1 MNFSVKIGN
10 KSVGVGNPCF
20 ISFEPSATYTN
31 FVEAKKMI
39 ELTAMS
45 GADAIKFQTFLPND
59 SDRIMGDK
67 SITVDFSTNQGKKQ
81 ELVYDALKRRELSKD
96 DWKNLIM
103 LTKEQ
108 KLLFITAPYFP
119 ETIDFLSKFDVDAF
133 KVSKGDI
140 NNVLLIDKMAKTG
153 IPIILDAREKLDDID
168 RAVSICEE
176 NNNQNIII
184 MHCPSGY
191 PSKNSGV
198 HLNAIKFLQQ
208 KYQYPIAFADHSTG
222 GIMNYAAVALNV
234 AMLEK
239 TITTNTQLEQVEH
252 FMSLETSELKN
263 FVQNIRM
270 VEEALGNAKIL
281 SVSRVEESARR
292 SLVAKKSIQIGE
304 KVSLD
309 HLDFRRP
316 GNKGISCEDGF
327 SVIGKIAKQKILK
340 DEFLEWDMFE

>member
-1 MNFSVKIGN
+1 MSFSVKIGN
-10 KSVGVGNPCF
+10 KSVGGGNPCF

-31 FVEAKKMI
+31 FDEAKKMI

-67 SITVDFSTNQGKKQ
+67 SITIDFSTNQGKKQ

-96 DWKNLIM
+96 DWKNLIA

-119 ETIDFLSKFDVDAF
+119 ETIDFLSKLQVDAF

-208 KYQYPIAFADHSTG
+208 KYQYPIAFADHSPG

-234 AMLEK
+234 TMLEK
-239 TITTNTQLEQVEH
+239 TITTNTQLEHVEH
-252 FMSLETSELKN
+252 FMSLETSKLKN

-270 VEEALGNAKIL
+270 IEDALGNSEIL

-292 SLVAKKSIQIGE
+292 SLVAKKPIQPGE
-304 KVSLD
+304 KISFD

-316 GNKGISCEDGF
+316 GNNGISCQDGF
-327 SVIGKIAKQKILK
+327 SIIGKIAKQKISK
-340 DEFLEWDMFE
+340 DEFLEWNMFE

>member
-1 MNFSVKIGN
+1 MNSNVKIGN
-10 KSVGVGNPCF
+10 KVVGKGNPCL
-20 ISFEPSATYTN
+20 ISFEPSATYAD
-31 FVEAKKMI
+31 FDEAKRMI
-39 ELTAMS
+39 ELTALS

-67 SITVDFSTNQGKKQ
+67 SITIDFTTENGKKQ

-96 DWKNLIM
+96 DWKKLIIFS
-103 LTKEQ
+103 KQ
-108 KLLFITAPYFP
+108 QNLLFITAPYFP
-119 ETIDFLSKFDVDAF
+119 ETIDFLSTSDIDAF

-153 IPIILDAREKLDDID
+153 IPIILDAREKLDDIE

-198 HLNAIKFLQQ
+198 HLNAIKFLQD
-208 KYQYPIAFADHSTG
+208 KYQYPIAFADHSRG

-234 AMLEK
+234 TMLEK
-239 TITTNTQLEQVEH
+239 TITTNTKLEHVEH
-252 FMSLETSELKN
+252 FMSLETSELKE

-270 VEEALGNAKIL
+270 IEEALGNHEIL

-292 SLVAKKSIQIGE
+292 SLVAKKSIDIGE
-304 KVSLD
+304 KISLE

-316 GNKGISCEDGF
+316 GDQGISCQDGF
-327 SVIGKIAKQKILK
+327 SIIGKTSKQKILK
-340 DEFLEWDMFE
+340 DEFLEWNMFE